1 LEEVLGEEKG
11 KEEEV
16 EEQKKT
22 IAFLEER
29 IHYLM
34 KIRKR
39 RI

>member
-16 EEQKKT
+16 EKQKET

-29 IHYLM
+29 IHYLE
-34 KIRKR
+34 KVRKR